1 MKVKKY
7 DGYLREASQDDDD
20 DFFQDYGQY
29 EDEAQDEDARDDEE
43 HLFYLL
49 RKYLKDAG
57 VSNADVRGNA
67 DAIKV
72 EVVMRKEEKMTDVI
86 SVFAT
91 LRKIS
96 EDILADYDCEFDI
109 WKTKKGEP
117 LLIID
122 FYAEDAMADPF

>member
-29 EDEAQDEDARDDEE
+29 EEESQDDDAGDDVE

-67 DAIKV
+67 DAIKI

-96 EDILADYDCEFDI
+96 EEILADYDCEFDI